1 MGCRPG
7 SLPSSHARLPFP
19 GTHPGERGRGQ
30 VREGCARH
38 QPRRSR
44 CGRASPGCGPARAQ
58 LERAAASPGCEAKPE
73 HDGTPLA
80 TETSCTSPTPFAQC
94 RGGRLA
100 QRCRGQRAGTPR
112 AASLLPTPPVLQ
124 RRAACRRRVA
134 PGCPNSACPEVL
146 RPRALPGS
154 VCPKKFGMRQ
164 GCEGKSADVPRLHAG
179 IFWGGLV
186 HTRAALPQ
194 GCCQLRASS
203 RPVLRRGCWAG
214 PAGPARSHPWHQGSR
229 AEVPRPHFRVQQQGC
244 PCCWR
249 PRSLPSTSCSAASK
263 PRQAFI
269 VWPSPRGSK
278 NRKMNLCVQVRSGF
292 PFLSPSRSAGGLC
305 SGHRAVD
312 ARLQEPRAP
321 S

>member
-1 MGCRPG
+1 MSPEALLEIKPTGCRPG
-7 SLPSSHARLPFP
+7 SLPSSHAHLPFP

-134 PGCPNSACPEVL
+134 PGCPNSACPKVL
-146 RPRALPGS
+146 RPRASPGS
-154 VCPKKFGMRQ
+154 ACPQRFGMRQ
-164 GCEGKSADVPRLHAG
+164 GIPRRAQMSQG
-179 IFWGGLV
+179 CTQGFFWGVSCTPELLCPRDAASCVPAASQCCTRDAGLGQQGQQGPIRGTEGSGQRFPGHV
-186 HTRAALPQ
+186 FGCSSRAA
-194 GCCQLRASS
+194 RA
-203 RPVLRRGCWAG
+203 AG
-214 PAGPARSHPWHQGSR
+214 GPAR
-229 AEVPRPHFRVQQQGC
+229 C
-244 PCCWR
+244 
-249 PRSLPSTSCSAASK
+249 
-263 PRQAFI
+263 
-269 VWPSPRGSK
+269 
-278 NRKMNLCVQVRSGF
+278 
-292 PFLSPSRSAGGLC
+292 
-305 SGHRAVD
+305 
-312 ARLQEPRAP
+312 RAP
-321 S
+321 AAAPLPNPDRPL

>member
-1 MGCRPG
+1 MLLLGSGTDPAQPWLLSTNDAPGWLLLLAPHGHHLPGSGLSLCFTPRDTSPETLLEIKPTGCRPG

-44 CGRASPGCGPARAQ
+44 CGRASPGWGPARAQ

-80 TETSCTSPTPFAQC
+80 TETSCTSPTPFARC

-146 RPRALPGS
+146 WPRASLGS
-154 VCPKKFGMRQ
+154 VCPQKFGMRQ
-164 GCEGKSADVPRLHAG
+164 GCEGKSADVPRMHAG
-179 IFWGGLV
+179 IFLGGLV
-186 HTRAALPQ
+186 HTRAALP
-194 GCCQLRASS
+194 
-203 RPVLRRGCWAG
+203 
-214 PAGPARSHPWHQGSR
+214 
-229 AEVPRPHFRVQQQGC
+229 
-244 PCCWR
+244 
-249 PRSLPSTSCSAASK
+249 
-263 PRQAFI
+263 
-269 VWPSPRGSK
+269 
-278 NRKMNLCVQVRSGF
+278 
-292 PFLSPSRSAGGLC
+292 
-305 SGHRAVD
+305 
-312 ARLQEPRAP
+312 
-321 S
+321 